1 MLIGI
6 MSDSH
11 DNLHALKTAIQFFND
26 KEVELVL
33 HAGDLVSP
41 FMVNALSR
49 LNCTFKMCFGN
60 NDGDRININKLVY
73 RIGGSVGNFI
83 ETSCCNKKIG
93 MLHGTSKAV
102 VEALVKSDNFDIII
116 SGHTHIPV
124 INYGSTLHI
133 NPGEVSGVLAGN
145 KTVALLEPEKLQAEI
160 IVL

>member
-1 MLIGI
+1 MIGI

-11 DNLHALKTAIQFFND
+11 DNLHALKAAIQFFND
-26 KEVELVL
+26 KKVELVL

-41 FMVNALSR
+41 FMIDALSR

-60 NDGDRININKLVY
+60 NDGDKININRLVY

-83 ETSCCNKKIG
+83 ETVCDNRKIG
-93 MLHGTSKAV
+93 MLHGTNKAV
-102 VEALVKSDNFDIII
+102 VEALVKSGNFDIMI

-124 INYGSTLHI
+124 INHGSTLYI
-133 NPGEVSGVLAGN
+133 NPGEVSGMLTGN
-145 KTVALLEPEKLQAEI
+145 KTVALLELDKLQAEI